1 MRYFIHFVIGLL
13 LIQTPFAESIEA
25 NDFENIDQQSRYTQ
39 LIDNIR
45 CPVCQGQSISGSN
58 SGLAKDLRE
67 KVHEMILDGQ
77 SDADIYSYM
86 VERYGDFVVYKPPL
100 NIKTFLLWF
109 APLLVMILSLFFL
122 FRSTSQ
128 NKEKTVSISS
138 DLEKAKKLLKN

>member
-13 LIQTPFAESIEA
+13 LIQAPFAESIEA
-25 NDFENIDQQSRYTQ
+25 NDFETSEQQSRYTQ
-39 LIDNIR
+39 LIENIR

-58 SGLAKDLRE
+58 SELAKDLRK
-67 KVHEMILDGQ
+67 KVREMILDSR

-109 APLLVMILSLFFL
+109 APLLVMILSLLFL
-122 FRSTSQ
+122 FRSTRQ
-128 NKEKTVSISS
+128 NKEKTVGISS
-138 DLEKAKKLLKN
+138 DFEKAKKLLK

>member
-25 NDFENIDQQSRYTQ
+25 NDFETIDQQSRYTQ

-122 FRSTSQ
+122 FRSTRQ
-128 NKEKTVSISS
+128 NKEKTVSLSG
-138 DLEKAKKLLKN
+138 DLEKAKKLLK

>member
-1 MRYFIHFVIGLL
+1 MRYFIHFVVGLL

-25 NDFENIDQQSRYTQ
+25 NDFETIDQQSRYTQ
-39 LIDNIR
+39 LIENIR

-58 SGLAKDLRE
+58 SELAKDLRK
-67 KVHEMILDGQ
+67 KVREMILDSR

-109 APLLVMILSLFFL
+109 APLLVMALSLFFL
-122 FRSTSQ
+122 FRSTRQ
-128 NKEKTVSISS
+128 NKEQTVGLSS
-138 DLEKAKKLLKN
+138 NLEKAKKLLK

>member
-1 MRYFIHFVIGLL
+1 MRYFIHFVVGLL

-25 NDFENIDQQSRYTQ
+25 NYFETIDQQSRYTQ
-39 LIDNIR
+39 LIENIR

-58 SGLAKDLRE
+58 SELAKDLRK
-67 KVHEMILDGQ
+67 KVREMILDSR

-109 APLLVMILSLFFL
+109 APLLVMALSLFFL
-122 FRSTSQ
+122 FRSTRQ
-128 NKEKTVSISS
+128 NKEQTVGLSS
-138 DLEKAKKLLKN
+138 NLEKAKKLLK